1 VFLLPFSLFPHNAK
15 DNPCDSWKDERSAA
29 LSPLYRWGA
38 MLFRDRREAGEQLS
52 AALRVYR
59 DRRPHVLAIP
69 RGGVL
74 VGYEVAVA
82 LRAPLDVVVP
92 RKLRAPGNPELAIG
106 AVAHDGSVYL
116 DEALVAALRVT
127 DDYLQAEIA
136 EQSVEVKRRM
146 LLYRGDRPP
155 PSLSGMVAVVVDDGI
170 ATGST
175 MIAALRAVRAM
186 RPAWLVVAI
195 PVAPADGVHRLHAE
209 ADDVVCL
216 HRPPVFYAVGQFYE
230 NFAQTTDEEVVAL
243 LRRREAELKGG
254 TGD

>member
-1 VFLLPFSLFPHNAK
+1 
-15 DNPCDSWKDERSAA
+15 
-29 LSPLYRWGA
+29 
-38 MLFRDRREAGEQLS
+38 M
-52 AALRVYR
+52 
-59 DRRPHVLAIP
+59 
-69 RGGVL
+69 
-74 VGYEVAVA
+74 
-82 LRAPLDVVVP
+82 
-92 RKLRAPGNPELAIG
+92 
-106 AVAHDGSVYL
+106 
-116 DEALVAALRVT
+116 DEALVGAMRVS
-127 DDYLQAEIA
+127 DDYLRSEIA

-155 PSLSGMVAVVVDDGI
+155 PHLSGMVAVVVDDGI

-186 RPAWLVVAI
+186 RPTSLVVAI